1 MEKCPICRARWR
13 DQTVT
18 CRRCGADLS
27 HVIKHFELGK
37 QLEHRAVNHLL
48 RGEKKLARKCIKRA
62 NLLHTSEFSKVLASF
77 LSR

>member
-27 HVIKHFELGK
+27 HAIQLIKLGK
-37 QLEHRAVNHLL
+37 KLEHLAVHHML

-62 NLLHTSEFSKVLASF
+62 NLLHASEFSKMLVSF
-77 LSR
+77 L